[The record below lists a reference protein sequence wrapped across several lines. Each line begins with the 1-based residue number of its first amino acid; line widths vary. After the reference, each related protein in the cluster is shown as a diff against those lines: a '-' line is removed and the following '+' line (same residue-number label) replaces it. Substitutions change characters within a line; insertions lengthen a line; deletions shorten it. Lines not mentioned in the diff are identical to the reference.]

1 LTFKN
6 ILFIGLGGAGQRHL
20 RVFQKLLPSG
30 VNYSAFRHSK
40 KTPLLNPDFTV
51 GDSSIEKVY
60 GVRMFDTVEEAFAN
74 KPDLTVIS
82 TPTSFHYPFMMLAVA
97 AGSAILVE
105 KPWDESLVNFHT
117 FQLEVLSKRVPFH
130 ISFQR
135 RFHPQIQESQ
145 RLIRSGAIGRPV
157 SASFTVYSNVP
168 TWHPYEDW
176 RNLYAVRPEMGGGV
190 LLTEIHE
197 LDLAIWFLGLPKA
210 VFCSGGN
217 FGKESLEVEDTAQI
231 TFIYDNCTAQIT
243 LCFMHGKPSRSF
255 HIAGTL
261 GDIIW
266 TGEENQLSFTNFE
279 SCREEKSVGVL
290 TNDQLFINQ
299 AEKFLFGWSAS
310 NTFESLTAAKNSLA
324 VVEAAKKSM
333 QSKTVE
339 WLADGK

>member
-20 RVFQKLLPSG
+20 RVFQKLLPSD

-51 GDSSIEKVY
+51 RNSSIEDIY

-97 AGSAILVE
+97 AGSAIFVE

-117 FQLEVLSKRVPFH
+117 FQREVLSKRIPFH

-135 RFHPQIQESQ
+135 RFHPQIQESHS
-145 RLIRSGAIGRPV
+145 LISSGAIGRPV
-157 SASFTVYSNVP
+157 AASFTVYSNVP
-168 TWHPYEDW
+168 SWHPYEDW
-176 RNLYAVRPEMGGGV
+176 RELYAVRPEMGGGV

-197 LDLAIWFLGLPKA
+197 LDLAIWFLGLPKG
-210 VFCSGGN
+210 VFCCGGN
-217 FGKESLEVEDTAQI
+217 FGKELLEVEDTAQI
-231 TFIYDNCTAQIT
+231 TFIYDNFTAQIT

-261 GDIIW
+261 GDLKW
-266 TGEENQLSFTNFE
+266 SGDEYQLSFTNFE
-279 SCREEKSVGVL
+279 SCPEEKSVDVV
-290 TNDQLFINQ
+290 TNDQLFISQ
-299 AEKFLFGWSAS
+299 AKKFLFEWSTS
-310 NTFESLTAAKNSLA
+310 NTRDSLASAKNSLA
-324 VVEAAKKSM
+324 VVEAAKRSM
-333 QSKTVE
+333 QSKAIE
-339 WLADGK
+339 WLADV

>member
-1 LTFKN
+1 MTFNN
-6 ILFIGLGGAGQRHL
+6 ILYIGLGGAGQRHL

-40 KTPLLNPDFTV
+40 KTPLLNSDFTV
-51 GDSSIEKVY
+51 GNSSIEEKY
-60 GVRMFDTVEEAFAN
+60 GVRMFDTVEAAFAN

-82 TPTSFHYPFMMLAVA
+82 TPTSFHFPFMMMAVA
-97 AGSAILVE
+97 TGSAILVE
-105 KPWDESLVNFHT
+105 KPWGESLVNFHT
-117 FQLEVLSKRVPFH
+117 FQREVLSKRIPFH

-135 RFHPQIQESQ
+135 RFHPQIQECH
-145 RLIRSGAIGRPV
+145 RLISSGAIGRPV
-157 SASFTVYSNVP
+157 AASFTVYSNVP

-176 RNLYAVRPEMGGGV
+176 RNLYAVRPELGGGV

-217 FGKESLEVEDTAQI
+217 FGKELLEVEDTAQI

-255 HIAGTL
+255 QIAGTL
-261 GDIIW
+261 GNIEWNGDK
-266 TGEENQLSFTNFE
+266 NQLSFTNFE
-279 SCREEKSVGVL
+279 SYREEKSVDVVS
-290 TNDQLFINQ
+290 NDQLFINQ
-299 AEKFLFGWSAS
+299 AKKFLFEWSES
-310 NTFESLTAAKNSLA
+310 NTQESLDSARYSLA

-333 QSKTVE
+333 RSKSIE
-339 WLADGK
+339 WLA